1 MSYPQRQVRHTATV
15 DRKGHVLVVQ
25 TAPRAPAYLPRTL
38 VSLERAGAGRW
49 EGPRL
54 LVADGYVPA
63 APVGWRLEASEASE
77 GQARTFFRALR
88 LAAAVPGF
96 TALTLIEDDV
106 VLAHNALDYIACI
119 ERDPDLVLQAWFTW
133 QIRRPWNVAIPLF
146 LEVPLTHQSS
156 NVAVT
161 LSAERVHELLA
172 SDVVRNWTVR
182 HSGDIAYLGVFAGG
196 RCSVHFPSL
205 VQHVGDVSTVGSVGP
220 RVARH
225 FLGEAQDAMRLLD
238 AP

>member
-1 MSYPQRQVRHTATV
+1 MSYPLRQVRHSATV
-15 DRKGHVLVVQ
+15 DRRGHVLVVQ
-25 TAPRAPAYLPRTL
+25 TAPREPEYLSRTL

-54 LVADGYVPA
+54 MVADGY
-63 APVGWRLEASEASE
+63 APEAPEGWRLEVGEAA

-96 TALTLIEDDV
+96 SALTLIEDDV
-106 VLAHNALDYIACI
+106 VLARNALDYIATV
-119 ERDPDLVLQAWFTW
+119 ERDPNLVLQAWFTW
-133 QIRRPWNVAIPLF
+133 QIRRPWNTPIPLF
-146 LEVPLTHQSS
+146 LDVPLTHQSS

-172 SDVVRNWTVR
+172 SDVVKHWTVR

-196 RCSVHFPSL
+196 RCGVHFPSL
-205 VQHVGDVSTVGSVGP
+205 VQHVGDVSTVGSVGQ

-225 FLGEAQDAMRLLD
+225 FLGEAQDAMRLL
-238 AP
+238 AL